1 MQIGLERPKELDVT
15 ITNGYGY
22 PIGKKTIPIGDGK
35 KDVPDGASV
44 GDMRLFSNVE
54 GEKVSFIGN
63 GFGHG
68 VGLSQWAPG
77 AWPSRREKRTI
88 TRLSCPIIIGV

>member
-35 KDVPDGASV
+35 KDV
-44 GDMRLFSNVE
+44 RLFSNVD
-54 GEKVSFIGN
+54 GEKAIFTGN

-68 VGLSQWAPG
+68 VGLSQWG
-77 AWPSRREKRTI
+77 ARGMALQKGKKNNYKTI
-88 TRLSCPIIIGV
+88 LSHYYRGITIKQVY